1 MQRRCWPQRLC
12 TRDGAGATRRSVA
25 DLGSVR
31 PGEVL
36 PYVLPAPV
44 HCREAGARCEGD
56 GSRNPHASTLAIRGQ
71 TMTEKQQA
79 VLEASDLELLDELQS
94 GDLLVRDTEAMAVR
108 GVYFCYV
115 LTKEGYVQNIDWH
128 YRAKQAAKTA

>member
-1 MQRRCWPQRLC
+1 
-12 TRDGAGATRRSVA
+12 
-25 DLGSVR
+25 
-31 PGEVL
+31 
-36 PYVLPAPV
+36 
-44 HCREAGARCEGD
+44 
-56 GSRNPHASTLAIRGQ
+56 
-71 TMTEKQQA
+71 MTEKQQA
-79 VLEASDLELLDELQS
+79 VLEASDLELLDELKS